1 MFQTNNKTLDTKGA
15 EGKGSERGGW
25 WKMWLLFIF
34 LLFFMFR
41 CFWEISFNIQNIQ
54 QTDKHTIKKATYKKK
69 KKKKKNYIIVKRYK
83 S

>member
-25 WKMWLLFIF
+25 WKMWLLEFF
-34 LLFFMFR
+34 YSSFFFMFR

-54 QTDKHTIKKATYKKK
+54 QTDKHTIKKATYKKTEK
-69 KKKKKNYIIVKRYK
+69 EEELYNFKEI
-83 S
+83 